1 MKDNEITLF
10 SVQNKAT
17 QTVKL
22 TRDIGIQTN
31 KQELPDY
38 INDTKFNSV
47 LIVTLESGRKFRGI
61 NDPQR
66 TN

>member
-47 LIVTLESGRKFRGI
+47 LIVTLESGRKFKGI